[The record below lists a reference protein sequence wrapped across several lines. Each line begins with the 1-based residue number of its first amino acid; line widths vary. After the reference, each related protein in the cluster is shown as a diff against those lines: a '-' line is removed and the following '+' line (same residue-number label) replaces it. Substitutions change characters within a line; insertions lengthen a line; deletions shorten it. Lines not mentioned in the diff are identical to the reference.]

1 MTPAE
6 EGRAEPISS
15 GAAPA
20 PARRTGGQRMHL
32 RYGFNEV
39 DGWWSIG
46 LGPHRERLR
55 HQHRLMGTEI
65 VRIFVFDKP
74 VPNPIEEWH
83 LFAAYVQAVL
93 DMGAVPMITFAKYHP
108 PHDEA
113 RNLRTYVAR
122 CTDVVWGCLE
132 QWGGEKVRD
141 WYWCVWNEPNNY
153 HVGGA
158 LSFPQYRR
166 IYQEVAYA
174 VRRLLEPYLAGQKL
188 RIGGP
193 ALCGFQTY
201 WLDWVAG
208 LVDEVD
214 ESLLSFVSWHH
225 YGDWRP
231 VVPAASVGFDL
242 KGDPEP
248 PHGPAHR
255 ALLMAQTP
263 SYETR
268 ARAVARIIGERDIMN
283 VCGELNTIVHHN
295 HRFVG
300 GLNQNAF
307 GAAYYASAL
316 IHLIRGGADLE
327 MRWTATAHDDAY
339 GIMTME
345 GEPTAACLAKQ
356 LFARHVRYGNRIG
369 LPGRHVDYPDIEAI
383 VARAESGAD
392 AGRLSGVL
400 VNTGAKP
407 QTLAVA
413 DWDPELARAREVLR
427 LDESTGN
434 RVVREPFDGRVRF
447 HGYGVAV
454 VSTAPSTPVAAGG
467 QEPRA

>member
-6 EGRAEPISS
+6 GSGEPIVTED
-15 GAAPA
+15 AALEPV
-20 PARRTGGQRMHL
+20 RRTGLQRMRL

-55 HQHRLMGTEI
+55 HHHRLMGTQI

-74 VPNPIEEWH
+74 VPDPVKEWD

-108 PHDEA
+108 PHDNA
-113 RNLRTYVAR
+113 RNLRTYLAR

-132 QWGGEKVRD
+132 RWGGEKVRD

-153 HVGGA
+153 QVGG
-158 LSFPQYRR
+158 LLTFPMYKR
-166 IYQEVAYA
+166 IYEEVAYT
-174 VRRLLEPYLAGQKL
+174 VRRLLEPYLGGGKL

-201 WLDWVAG
+201 WLDWVSG
-208 LVDEVD
+208 LVNEVD
-214 ESLLSFVSWHH
+214 PSLLSFVSWHH
-225 YGDWRP
+225 YADWRP
-231 VVPAASVGFDL
+231 VVPAAAVGFNM

-255 ALLMAQTP
+255 TMLMAQT
-263 SYETR
+263 SEYETR
-268 ARAVARIIGERDIMN
+268 ARAVSRIIGERDIMN

-295 HRFVG
+295 DYFVG

-345 GEPTAACLAKQ
+345 GEPTAACLGKE
-356 LFARHVRYGNRIG
+356 LFAQHVRFGDWVS
-369 LPGRHVDYPDIEAI
+369 LPGRHPDHPDIDAI
-383 VARAESGAD
+383 VASSGDGPGAS
-392 AGRLSGVL
+392 RLSGVF
-400 VNTGAKP
+400 VNTGVGP
-407 QTLAVA
+407 ETLAVG
-413 DWDPELARAREVLR
+413 DWEAALQGCREVLR
-427 LDESTGN
+427 LDESTGD
-434 RVVREPFDGRVRF
+434 RVVCEPFDGTVRIS
-447 HGYGVAV
+447 GYGIAVA
-454 VSTAPSTPVAAGG
+454 STAPSHAVLGG
-467 QEPRA
+467 TL